1 MLVTKL
7 LIHMMVLFGI
17 FLVAVLI
24 IVVVV
29 ILVVVKG
36 RKYSSRNSKGR

>member
-1 MLVTKL
+1 
-7 LIHMMVLFGI
+7 MMVLFGI